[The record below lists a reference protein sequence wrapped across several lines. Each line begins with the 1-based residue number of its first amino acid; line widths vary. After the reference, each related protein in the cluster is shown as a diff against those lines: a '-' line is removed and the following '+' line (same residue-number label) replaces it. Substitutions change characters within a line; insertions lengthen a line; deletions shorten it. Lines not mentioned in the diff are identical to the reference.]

1 MPSRLVSLACAFV
14 ADCVRTHA
22 LMSRLIVAVDRQ
34 AEAGGAHRQREEG
47 PPVHRLP
54 VRRQSNRHV

>member
-1 MPSRLVSLACAFV
+1 
-14 ADCVRTHA
+14 
-22 LMSRLIVAVDRQ
+22 MSRLIVAADRQ